1 MIGYTENFKKDM
13 YKEIKAMTK
22 KTTGNLMADFQI
34 EQAELQMIKKTK
46 AIKDEIDELKHVIDL
61 LYDIVND
68 ERIRDAR
75 FTDGQVFGKHQIADI
90 NHTTQR
96 MNEIT
101 NKVNKD
107 FEQLKWQ
114 TEIRRVVAFTCGQ
127 SFIEI

>member
-1 MIGYTENFKKDM
+1 
-13 YKEIKAMTK
+13 MTK

-68 ERIRDAR
+68 DRIRDAK

-101 NKVNKD
+101 SKVNKD

>member
-13 YKEIKAMTK
+13 YKEIKTMTK

-68 ERIRDAR
+68 ERIRDAK

-101 NKVNKD
+101 SKVNKD